1 MVMVTCLPHLVRIL
15 TVRVT
20 RATPVDL
27 IVSRDAS
34 SDVPFGICLIQVAY
48 RLQRCSEP
56 KYR

>member
-1 MVMVTCLPHLVRIL
+1 LPHLVHIL

-34 SDVPFGICLIQVAY
+34 SDVPFAICLIQAAY
-48 RLQRCSEP
+48 RL
-56 KYR
+56 